1 MRLTIITTEAT
12 LNVGDVKE
20 HVCKY
25 EIGELTVAYN
35 DPEHEPET
43 YTGVMLVKGFDK

>member
-1 MRLTIITTEAT
+1 MKLTITTTTET
-12 LNVGDVKE
+12 LNVDDVKE

-25 EIGELTVAYN
+25 ELGELTVAYN

-43 YTGVMLVKGFDK
+43 YTGVTLVEGFDK